1 MFGTLKVELLWG
13 SLQQATIGQQTFTKV
28 VEWPLVTLVKA
39 PRPNSIE
46 QGDGIEAIQI
56 GSFPNKIY
64 PKTKA
69 LTNT

>member
-1 MFGTLKVELLWG
+1 M
-13 SLQQATIGQQTFTKV
+13 
-28 VEWPLVTLVKA
+28 VTLVKA
-39 PRPNSIE
+39 PRPNDIE

-69 LTNT
+69 LTST

>member
-1 MFGTLKVELLWG
+1 
-13 SLQQATIGQQTFTKV
+13 LQQATIGQHTFKKV
-28 VEWPLVTLVKA
+28 VEWPLVTLVKD
-39 PRPNSIE
+39 PRPNGIE

-56 GSFPNKIY
+56 GAFPNKIY

>member
-1 MFGTLKVELLWG
+1 
-13 SLQQATIGQQTFTKV
+13 LQQATLGQQTFKKV

-39 PRPNSIE
+39 PRPNGIE

>member
-1 MFGTLKVELLWG
+1 MGLFET
-13 SLQQATIGQQTFTKV
+13 SNNRATNIQKGGRMALGHTC
-28 VEWPLVTLVKA
+28 EGPEA
-39 PRPNSIE
+39 NDIE

>member
-1 MFGTLKVELLWG
+1 MK
-13 SLQQATIGQQTFTKV
+13 QATIGKQTFKKV

-39 PRPNSIE
+39 PRPNGIE
-46 QGDGIEAIQI
+46 QGDGIEAMQI